1 MSTFPPLHQER
12 EIAAIH
18 VHRGSEKTPTNLFRF
33 TMNRLLNRKK
43 TDDSLLSNGE
53 GRTQSPT
60 PSAASATPKKSTT
73 SRWKNKNKKVEEE
86 PEPKPELNLTDILPS
101 NDDFR
106 TSLLMANLS
115 QRFSMLREQDNP
127 GSLMGKA
134 SDDSVLE
141 PRRRSRKLDFGFGA
155 GVSGL
160 TDIDE
165 VRSINSSI
173 RPPFAGEKH
182 ESFMSGDGYTSE
194 AEPTNVMARSRP
206 GEGNTLFGGRQKVY
220 MIPKNGAASSNGLGK
235 FVYNDDVGMS
245 AFQKH
250 RQREKELQAAR
261 DPEMP
266 EDPNF
271 DFGLGQADGGDEED
285 GLHDSV
291 RDFSNSSSLS
301 TYEKKR
307 STCSTSRSE
316 ARSST
321 AATSITSQPA
331 TSSAA
336 PLPAPTAVPL
346 GPLPAAPLERSNPS
360 IKSRRLYD
368 QGLDQHMQDQQ
379 SSALSRLNSLQKQ
392 RPYNTNNGT
401 KASPPFLHSAK
412 STGSLT
418 ERAPLRVYTSQSSP
432 PVPAL
437 ATFGAFT
444 KPGQSPLG
452 SGPNSP
458 MSPTME
464 ESSVLTQAL
473 EPADRGKAT
482 AMGAFNKPK
491 HAFDEQQYMERQM
504 QLQRSASSALPRQP
518 SAFQQRMGRFEQI
531 ERERS
536 ASNPTARSRSQSA
549 SKSRDRGQ
557 VTNAFQSVSPPP
569 QSVSGAQHP
578 SEKVP
583 YPDTHRTFFG
593 NISASDSEDEVDEIP
608 GTANPYGQQD
618 QGYGQSYGRWQPTV
632 LPSVSE
638 HPALRNNAPAP
649 LVEEEAEDEFASL
662 PHAVFVPTVNHEL
675 VAPPQDQEQDLDSPT
690 LGPAPEGLGS
700 MMHHLRNQSNASSTY
715 PPDETSPMPIMP
727 DLKDYESA
735 RQSVL
740 GMNGSD
746 SYITSNTTR
755 SNPWDLDETNSAYY
769 NMSTNDARSPVS
781 PIETRNSQSARMSS
795 RAPSSI
801 ALPTEQPMES
811 WPDAADP
818 SWQSELSR
826 QHTRNASTATQQERA
841 AFDNELAARRK
852 AIQENVKS
860 IVEADHS
867 RNPSPAPTTGGAFK
881 AFNMLRSKSS
891 RDSMDT
897 RKDAA
902 PKALKMLGLGVGPV
916 SASTSNLNTQYERGG
931 KSIEMGRARGDS
943 ASRGPTFGRV
953 LQQSDVD
960 ARRERETSRARG
972 DSEASRTG
980 RPIGRSPASSE
991 AGRGRGRS
999 DSEATHGGRSRSTTG
1014 PYRDDLERAMAQGTG
1029 TSAFGVPELSPMV
1042 TREMTPRPSPNISNK
1057 SSFETKDRSRSG
1069 SRTGAMTNYFEA
1081 KSLQASQG
1089 PQFGRPVGP
1098 SPAAMASN
1106 SFLANGGSSRGS
1118 PYMQVPTPP
1127 ISGPNTPVATSPTP
1141 PPMPAGPPLR
1151 SVPLR
1156 KKTVN
1161 KHEISEPVA
1170 LLSSTSQVGTV
1181 DLPVGASLKNGMDS
1195 SSPPLPPVN
1204 PRRRATR
1211 KLFGMGRSDS
1221 EEASIQ
1227 EHDVAR
1233 SKTPDPWATT
1243 PSTGTR
1249 LRNTSNP
1256 PRPFDSTPALQQY
1269 GLEQSGPPTR
1279 QFSNA
1284 RSPPMHPHMHEQ
1296 SGVISPEPMDRPPME
1311 GGFI

>member
-1 MSTFPPLHQER
+1 
-12 EIAAIH
+12 
-18 VHRGSEKTPTNLFRF
+18 
-33 TMNRLLNRKK
+33 
-43 TDDSLLSNGE
+43 
-53 GRTQSPT
+53 
-60 PSAASATPKKSTT
+60 
-73 SRWKNKNKKVEEE
+73 
-86 PEPKPELNLTDILPS
+86 
-101 NDDFR
+101 
-106 TSLLMANLS
+106 
-115 QRFSMLREQDNP
+115 
-127 GSLMGKA
+127 
-134 SDDSVLE
+134 
-141 PRRRSRKLDFGFGA
+141 
-155 GVSGL
+155 
-160 TDIDE
+160 
-165 VRSINSSI
+165 
-173 RPPFAGEKH
+173 
-182 ESFMSGDGYTSE
+182 
-194 AEPTNVMARSRP
+194 
-206 GEGNTLFGGRQKVY
+206 
-220 MIPKNGAASSNGLGK
+220 
-235 FVYNDDVGMS
+235 
-245 AFQKH
+245 
-250 RQREKELQAAR
+250 
-261 DPEMP
+261 
-266 EDPNF
+266 
-271 DFGLGQADGGDEED
+271 
-285 GLHDSV
+285 
-291 RDFSNSSSLS
+291 
-301 TYEKKR
+301 
-307 STCSTSRSE
+307 
-316 ARSST
+316 
-321 AATSITSQPA
+321 
-331 TSSAA
+331 
-336 PLPAPTAVPL
+336 
-346 GPLPAAPLERSNPS
+346 
-360 IKSRRLYD
+360 
-368 QGLDQHMQDQQ
+368 
-379 SSALSRLNSLQKQ
+379 
-392 RPYNTNNGT
+392 
-401 KASPPFLHSAK
+401 
-412 STGSLT
+412 
-418 ERAPLRVYTSQSSP
+418 
-432 PVPAL
+432 
-437 ATFGAFT
+437 
-444 KPGQSPLG
+444 
-452 SGPNSP
+452 
-458 MSPTME
+458 ME

-518 SAFQQRMGRFEQI
+518 SASAFQQRMGRFEQI

-536 ASNPTARSRSQSA
+536 SSNPTARTRSQSA
-549 SKSRDRGQ
+549 SKSQDRGQ
-557 VTNAFQSVSPPP
+557 ATNAFQAASPP
-569 QSVSGAQHP
+569 QSVQGAQQP
-578 SEKVP
+578 PEKVP

-593 NISASDSEDEVDEIP
+593 NISASDSEDEGDDIP
-608 GTANPYGQQD
+608 GAANPYGQQD
-618 QGYGQSYGRWQPTV
+618 QGYSQPYGRWQPTV

-638 HPALRNNAPAP
+638 HPALRNNASAP
-649 LVEEEAEDEFASL
+649 LVEEEVEDDFSSI
-662 PHAVFVPTVNHEL
+662 PHAVSVPIVNHEV
-675 VAPPQDQEQDLDSPT
+675 VAPSHDQEQDLDSPT

-715 PPDETSPMPIMP
+715 PPDETSPTPIMP

-740 GMNGSD
+740 GLNGTD
-746 SYITSNTTR
+746 SYIQSSNTTR

-769 NMSTNDARSPVS
+769 NNSITDARSPVS
-781 PIETRNSQSARMSS
+781 PMEPRNSQSARVSS

-801 ALPTEQPMES
+801 ALPTEQPMEQ
-811 WPDAADP
+811 WPDAGDA
-818 SWQSELSR
+818 SWQSELSK

-860 IVEADHS
+860 IVDADHS

-902 PKALKMLGLGVGPV
+902 PKALKMLGLGAGPV
-916 SASTSNLNTQYERGG
+916 SASTSNLNSQYERGG
-931 KSIEMGRARGDS
+931 KSLEMGRTRGDS

-960 ARRERETSRARG
+960 AKRERETSRARG

-980 RPIGRSPASSE
+980 RPVGRSPASSE

-999 DSEATHGGRSRSTTG
+999 NSEATHGGRSRSTTG

-1029 TSAFGVPELSPMV
+1029 TSAFGVPELSPMI

-1057 SSFETKDRSRSG
+1057 SSFETKNRSRSG

-1156 KKTVN
+1156 KKTIN

-1195 SSPPLPPVN
+1195 SPPPLPPVN

-1221 EEASIQ
+1221 EEASTQ
-1227 EHDVAR
+1227 EHDIGR
-1233 SKTPDPWATT
+1233 SKTPDPW
-1243 PSTGTR
+1243 GTAPQVNR

-1269 GLEQSGPPTR
+1269 GMEQSGPPTR

-1284 RSPPMHPHMHEQ
+1284 RSPHMGEH
-1296 SGVISPEPMDRPPME
+1296 SGVVSPEPMDRPPIE